1 MGNIIAQID
10 SNNNVVSIKVG
21 NGNVISYENINKL
34 INYYNKNGVLK
45 INIKTKKVDLLI
57 QNYLRFLKNSNTNL
71 ESSIVRNTIT
81 ESTSIINS
89 INLYGCLMIVDPG
102 IRKVEGFNNQDYFYE
117 IDTDRLI
124 ENWGW
129 ARKAFNAVKRGVTQ
143 AARAVARTATQAAR
157 TVARTATQAARTVAR
172 TATRAVSAVRNA
184 NWRAIGSQLKNVASY
199 VVPIKTFEKIARG
212 ERLNAWDVVD
222 LVSSVPIPGAALLKT
237 GGKVL
242 AKAVV
247 KQVAMKGAKK
257 FGKDQFYRHTNV
269 GRNIKQKQ
277 NEAKARLRNQSNI
290 ARSNIRAGNA
300 PTRGISFR
308 PVSSVRPVY
317 GINRPVRNIYGIN
330 RPIKNIFKPIRKA
343 ISPAVY
349 KIGRAISPAARQIRR
364 AVSPAVYKIGR
375 AISPAARQIRRAVS
389 PAVYKIG
396 RAVSPAAQ
404 QIRRAVSPAVYKIG
418 RAISP
423 AARQIR
429 RAISPA
435 ARQIRRAISPAV
447 MKIRRAVSPAVM
459 KIGRAVSPAV
469 MKIRRAVS
477 PAVMKIGRAV
487 SPAAKKI
494 GRAISP
500 AAKKIGRAISPAA
513 KKIGRAIS
521 PAAKK
526 IGRAIS
532 PAVKKIGRAISPAVK
547 KIGRAISPAAK
558 KIGRAISP
566 ATKKIKKILKP
577 ITKAISPALT
587 PIRRVIS
594 PALKPIKKII
604 KPIRKVISPVKTV
617 TAVAGAAL
625 ISARSKID
633 SVEIIIPKILFT
645 SDRKEFME
653 FVSNNLVSNSESNK
667 LLNIIRYIFDKSLL
681 SSNNEIKTANLISL
695 VVRSSIINQII
706 LEMNKLGPNSFSQ
719 EDKNNFLSKVFL
731 DLFSIIPSDRCLFND
746 EENVVNFIPSVC
758 KYKPSVQETC
768 PVCEEC
774 KTPRSETPV
783 SETPRSETPVSETPR
798 SETPVSE
805 TPESETPGCPKC
817 QKKEC
822 DCLKCN
828 KSKGPFTTINLVII
842 AIIVLFIILYLTKK
856 CPKN

>member
-10 SNNNVVSIKVG
+10 SNNNVVSIRVD
-21 NGNVISYENINKL
+21 NSNMISDENKNKL

-45 INIKTKKVDLLI
+45 INIKTKKVDLMI
-57 QNYLRFLKNSNTNL
+57 QNYLRFLKNINTNL
-71 ESSIVRNTIT
+71 ESTIVQNTIA

-102 IRKVEGFNNQDYFYE
+102 IRKVEGFDNQDYFYE

-129 ARKAFNAVKRGVTQ
+129 ARKAFNAVKSGVTQ
-143 AARAVARTATQAAR
+143 AAQRVAEAARQAAEATR
-157 TVARTATQAARTVAR
+157 RVALQAAERAR
-172 TATRAVSAVRNA
+172 WAAQQAAEATRRAAQQAAERVRWAAQQAAEGARRAAEATRRAALQAAEATRRAALQAAARAAEAARIVAEKAKKVNWKEVA
-184 NWRAIGSQLKNVASY
+184 NY
-199 VVPIKTFEKIARG
+199 VVPVKTFEKIARG
-212 ERLNAWDVVD
+212 EKLNAWDIVD

-257 FGKDQFYRHTNV
+257 FAKDQFYRNTDL

-277 NEAKARLRNQSNI
+277 NEAKSQLKNQSNI
-290 ARSNIRAGNA
+290 ARSNIRAGQA
-300 PTRGISFR
+300 PTRGI
-308 PVSSVRPVY
+308 SVRPVY
-317 GINRPVRNIYGIN
+317 GINRVTPVRNTYGIN
-330 RPIKNIFKPIRKA
+330 RPIKNIFKPIGRA
-343 ISPAVY
+343 VSPAVM
-349 KIGRAISPAARQIRR
+349 KIGRALSPAAQQIRR
-364 AVSPAVYKIGR
+364 AVSPA
-375 AISPAARQIRRAVS
+375 AQQIRRALS
-389 PAVYKIG
+389 PAVMKIG

-404 QIRRAVSPAVYKIG
+404 QIRRAVSPAVMKIG
-418 RAISP
+418 RAVSPAVKKIVRAVSPAVKKIVRAVSP
-423 AARQIR
+423 AAQ
-429 RAISPA
+429 
-435 ARQIRRAISPAV
+435 Q
-447 MKIRRAVSPAVM
+447 IRRAVSPAVM

-469 MKIRRAVS
+469 MKIGRAVS
-477 PAVMKIGRAV
+477 PAVMKIGKAV
-487 SPAAKKI
+487 SPAA
-494 GRAISP
+494 
-500 AAKKIGRAISPAA
+500 
-513 KKIGRAIS
+513 
-521 PAAKK
+521 
-526 IGRAIS
+526 
-532 PAVKKIGRAISPAVK
+532 
-547 KIGRAISPAAK
+547 
-558 KIGRAISP
+558 
-566 ATKKIKKILKP
+566 KKIKKILKP

-604 KPIRKVISPVKTV
+604 KPISKVISPVKTV

-625 ISARSKID
+625 ISSRPKID
-633 SVEIIIPKILFT
+633 SIEIIIPKILLT
-645 SDRKEFME
+645 SDRKEFMD
-653 FVSNNLVSNSESNK
+653 FVSNNLVSSSESHK
-667 LLNIIRYIFDKSLL
+667 LLNIMRYIFDKNSL

-695 VVRSSIINQII
+695 VARCSIINQII
-706 LEMNKLGPNSFSQ
+706 LEINKFGPIIFSQ
-719 EDKNNFLSKVFL
+719 EDKNNFLSQVFL

-746 EENVVNFIPSVC
+746 EENVVNFTPSVC

-768 PVCEEC
+768 PACEEC
-774 KTPRSETPV
+774 KTAVSVVPRSETPASETPVSETPV
-783 SETPRSETPVSETPR
+783 SETPR
-798 SETPVSE
+798 
-805 TPESETPGCPKC
+805 SETPGCPKC

>member
-532 PAVKKIGRAISPAVK
+532 PA
-547 KIGRAISPAAK
+547 
-558 KIGRAISP
+558 
-566 ATKKIKKILKP
+566 TKKIKKILKP

>member
-435 ARQIRRAISPAV
+435 V

-500 AAKKIGRAISPAA
+500 AA
-513 KKIGRAIS
+513 
-521 PAAKK
+521 
-526 IGRAIS
+526 
-532 PAVKKIGRAISPAVK
+532 K

>member
-487 SPAAKKI
+487 SPAVKKI
-494 GRAISP
+494 GRAV
-500 AAKKIGRAISPAA
+500 
-513 KKIGRAIS
+513 
-521 PAAKK
+521 
-526 IGRAIS
+526 S

-547 KIGRAISPAAK
+547 KIGRAV
-558 KIGRAISP
+558 SP

>member
-10 SNNNVVSIKVG
+10 SNNNVVSIRVD
-21 NGNVISYENINKL
+21 NSNMISDENKNKL

-45 INIKTKKVDLLI
+45 INIKTKKVDLMI
-57 QNYLRFLKNSNTNL
+57 QNYLRFLKNINTNL
-71 ESSIVRNTIT
+71 ESTIVQNTIA

-102 IRKVEGFNNQDYFYE
+102 IRKVEGFDNQDYFYE

-129 ARKAFNAVKRGVTQ
+129 ARKAFNAVKSGVTQ
-143 AARAVARTATQAAR
+143 AAQRVAEAARQAAEATR
-157 TVARTATQAARTVAR
+157 RVALQAAERAR
-172 TATRAVSAVRNA
+172 WAAQQAAEATRRAAQQAAERVRWAAQQAAEGARRAAEATRRAALQAAEATRRAALQAAARAAEAARIVAEKAKKVNWKEVA
-184 NWRAIGSQLKNVASY
+184 NY
-199 VVPIKTFEKIARG
+199 VVPVKTFEKIARG
-212 ERLNAWDVVD
+212 EKLNAWDIVD

-257 FGKDQFYRHTNV
+257 FAKDQFYRNTDL

-277 NEAKARLRNQSNI
+277 NEAKSQLKNQSNI
-290 ARSNIRAGNA
+290 ARSNIRAGQA
-300 PTRGISFR
+300 PTRGI
-308 PVSSVRPVY
+308 SVRPVY
-317 GINRPVRNIYGIN
+317 GINRVTPVRPVYGINRVTPVRPVYGINRVTPVRNTYGIN
-330 RPIKNIFKPIRKA
+330 RPIKNIFKPIGRA
-343 ISPAVY
+343 VSPAVM
-349 KIGRAISPAARQIRR
+349 KIGRALSPAAQQIRR
-364 AVSPAVYKIGR
+364 AVSPA
-375 AISPAARQIRRAVS
+375 AQQIRRALS
-389 PAVYKIG
+389 PAVMKIG

-404 QIRRAVSPAVYKIG
+404 QIRRAVSPAVMKIG
-418 RAISP
+418 RAV
-423 AARQIR
+423 
-429 RAISPA
+429 
-435 ARQIRRAISPAV
+435 SPAV
-447 MKIRRAVSPAVM
+447 KKIVRAVSPAVM

-469 MKIRRAVS
+469 KKIVRG
-477 PAVMKIGRAV
+477 KAV
-487 SPAAKKI
+487 SPAA
-494 GRAISP
+494 
-500 AAKKIGRAISPAA
+500 
-513 KKIGRAIS
+513 
-521 PAAKK
+521 
-526 IGRAIS
+526 
-532 PAVKKIGRAISPAVK
+532 
-547 KIGRAISPAAK
+547 
-558 KIGRAISP
+558 
-566 ATKKIKKILKP
+566 KKIKKILKP

-604 KPIRKVISPVKTV
+604 KPISKVISPVKTV

-625 ISARSKID
+625 ISSRPKID
-633 SVEIIIPKILFT
+633 SIEIIIPKILLT
-645 SDRKEFME
+645 SDRKEFMD
-653 FVSNNLVSNSESNK
+653 FVSNNLVSSSESHK
-667 LLNIIRYIFDKSLL
+667 LLNIMRYIFDKNSL

-695 VVRSSIINQII
+695 VARCSIINQII
-706 LEMNKLGPNSFSQ
+706 LEINKFGPIIFSQ
-719 EDKNNFLSKVFL
+719 EDKNNFLSQVFL

-746 EENVVNFIPSVC
+746 EENVVNFTPSVC

-768 PVCEEC
+768 PACEEC
-774 KTPRSETPV
+774 KTPVSVVPRSETPV
-783 SETPRSETPVSETPR
+783 SETPVSETPVSETPR
-798 SETPVSE
+798 
-805 TPESETPGCPKC
+805 SETPGCPKC